1 VLSAARR
8 PVPLLAVV
16 VVVLVGAAVA
26 AKPAAVAVL
35 ALVALVV
42 ATPMLGALARGAA
55 WSLPPLIGIAFLL
68 ADTGGRSLA
77 PGAGRYLATAVVV
90 LAILLTGVRADA
102 GNSAA
107 LRITALVLFT
117 YGLLGTVYGRFV
129 LGTAD
134 GALPLIGPMVIA
146 CLPPVRNW
154 ASRADWRLG
163 LQAITVAGALFSIGS
178 GLSRWGVLPATQIDV
193 LNHEKAFLVV
203 LSISA
208 AIALRNVPLVL
219 LTVSA
224 AAVAFVAYPA
234 ATYVVAVGAA
244 IATLV
249 LVRWSP
255 GQAQR
260 IALAVGGMAA
270 TAVAI
275 LHIDELIQ
283 LTAPYFQLVGKTDN
297 GGTRAALYSTALAR
311 LHSPLFS
318 DFFTGD
324 ITVVGNL
331 AGRNEVTPVH
341 DDYLSVTLGG
351 GLVAAVLLL
360 GIFCFAN
367 GMALRALAAS
377 DDPWQRRTIV
387 VLLAAVN
394 GAAVSALANPIF
406 MNPGASAVTFGVL
419 AALMAAC
426 RIPERPAGAPA
437 VPGEDALARRGSRRT
452 APEPAP

>member
-1 VLSAARR
+1 MTALTAARR
-8 PVPLLAVV
+8 PLPLLAVV
-16 VVVLVGAAVA
+16 VVLLAGVA
-26 AKPAAVAVL
+26 ATARPVAFGVL
-35 ALVALVV
+35 ALIALVA
-42 ATPMLGALARGAA
+42 ATPLLGALVRGAA
-55 WSLPPLIGIAFLL
+55 WSLPVLIGIAFLL

-77 PGAGRYLATAVVV
+77 PGPGRYLATGVVV
-90 LAILLTGVRADA
+90 LAILLTGVASDG
-102 GNSAA
+102 GNSRG
-107 LRITALVLFT
+107 LRLTALLLFA

-129 LGTAD
+129 FGTTN

-154 ASRADWRLG
+154 EPRARWRLG
-163 LQAITVAGALFSIGS
+163 LQAISVAGALFSIGS

-203 LSISA
+203 MSIAA

-224 AAVAFVAYPA
+224 AGVAFIAYPA
-234 ATYVVAVGAA
+234 ATYLVAVGAA
-244 IATLV
+244 VATLV
-249 LVRWSP
+249 LVRWAP
-255 GQAQR
+255 GQGQR

-275 LHIDELIQ
+275 LHIDELIS
-283 LTAPYFQLVGKTDN
+283 LTAPYFELVGKVDN
-297 GGTRAALYSTALAR
+297 GGTRAALYRTALSR

-367 GMALRALAAS
+367 GMALRALARTT
-377 DDPWQRRTIV
+377 DRDQRRTVV
-387 VLLAAVN
+387 VLLVAVN

-419 AALMAAC
+419 AALMGAC
-426 RIPERPAGAPA
+426 RIPVQPADP
-437 VPGEDALARRGSRRT
+437 VP
-452 APEPAP
+452 